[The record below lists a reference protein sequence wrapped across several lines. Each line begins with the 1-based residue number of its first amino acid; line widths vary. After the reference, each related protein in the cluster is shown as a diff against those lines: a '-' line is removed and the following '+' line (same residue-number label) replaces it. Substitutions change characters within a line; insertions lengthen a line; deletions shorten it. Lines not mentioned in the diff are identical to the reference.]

1 MSVRFLN
8 MNVHIYFSWIL
19 LPGSYPV
26 TGLVHVSELSWD
38 RIYDPRDVVQEGQ
51 SVEVKVTGI
60 DL

>member
-1 MSVRFLN
+1 
-8 MNVHIYFSWIL
+8 
-19 LPGSYPV
+19 V

-51 SVEVKVTGI
+51 TVRVKVTSV